1 MTSDNRGPTE
11 PPSSRPL
18 PPLASTAEQDAV
30 LIHYAERAREA
41 ATQCHAPEPT
51 DAVNHVVADVIPD
64 IRAGRFTPGD
74 QSITGLAWKAIRR
87 VLNTGRRSDERH
99 NTLLKVNGE
108 ETQPR
113 YAQSLGDATSREA
126 IHQLI
131 VVYET
136 LLDELP
142 GMVSRVVRHIVDT
155 GDSYVEAGMKLGLS
169 HHTVRKY
176 NQLGQRYFAHNLWR
190 FDIPLP
196 RHVAGDIPRGDQ
208 RRGT

>member
-18 PPLASTAEQDAV
+18 ASTAEQDAV
-30 LIHYAERAREA
+30 LTRLWVRAREA
-41 ATQCHAPEPT
+41 ATYYGAAEPT
-51 DAVNHVVADVIPD
+51 DAVNHVVADVIPE
-64 IRAGRFTPGD
+64 IRAGYFSLGD
-74 QSITGLAWKAIRR
+74 QSITGVAWSRVRR
-87 VLNTGRRSDERH
+87 VLNTARRSVERH
-99 NTLLKVNGE
+99 DALLKANGE

-126 IHQLI
+126 THQLI
-131 VVYET
+131 VVYDT

-142 GMVSRVVRHIVDT
+142 GMVARVVRHIVDT
-155 GDSYVEAGMKLGLS
+155 GDSYVDAGMQLGLS

-176 NQLGQRYFAHNLWR
+176 YLWR

-196 RHVAGDIPRGDQ
+196 RHVAADIPRGDQ